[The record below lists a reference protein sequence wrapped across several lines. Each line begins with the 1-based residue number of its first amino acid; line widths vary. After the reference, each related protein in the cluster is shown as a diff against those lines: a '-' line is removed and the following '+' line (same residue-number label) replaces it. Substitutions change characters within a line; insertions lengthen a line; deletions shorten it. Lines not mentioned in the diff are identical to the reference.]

1 MNAEANEV
9 EQEVAE
15 DKVDPNEANRAAFD
29 DAVAGDQSEDDVKM
43 AMINAGASFKNVTR
57 LYNQYMVDAG
67 LVVSKEEK
75 AEIVDKILSKATG
88 LETEDGFKKVVTAIA
103 AKASGVNEKSAAALV
118 RSWAKTANGEGEDG
132 IETWKK
138 PKGTGAGRSGFKAK
152 FYAALV
158 ANPLM
163 TKDEVTEYLKTAE
176 GTSGNIQKRES
187 VYQAIREMA
196 NTIAGAKAA

>member
-1 MNAEANEV
+1 MNAEASEV
-9 EQEVAE
+9 EQEVSE
-15 DKVDPNEANRAAFD
+15 EKVDPNLANRAAFD
-29 DAVAGDQSEDDVKM
+29 DGVAGDQSEDDIKM
-43 AMINAGASFKNVTR
+43 GMIQAGASFKNVTR

-75 AEIVDKILSKATG
+75 TEIVDKILSKATG
-88 LETEDGFKKVVTAIA
+88 LETEDGFKKVVASIA

-138 PKGTGAGRSGFKAK
+138 PKGEGAGRSGFKAK

-158 ANPLM
+158 ANPQM
-163 TKDEVTEYLKTAE
+163 TKDQCHEYLMTAE
-176 GTSGNIQKRES
+176 GTSGNIQKRET

-196 NTIAGAKAA
+196 NTIATAKA